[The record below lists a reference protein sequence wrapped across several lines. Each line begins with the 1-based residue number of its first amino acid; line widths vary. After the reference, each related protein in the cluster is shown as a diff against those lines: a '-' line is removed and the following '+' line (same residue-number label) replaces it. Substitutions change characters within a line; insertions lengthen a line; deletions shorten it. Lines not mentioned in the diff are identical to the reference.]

1 MEPSPTVDDAGL
13 LMRIAQRD
21 QTALSLLYDRYAR
34 IIYSLAFRSLRSVEE
49 SEEVVLDVF
58 AQVWR
63 IAERYDPQKGRADTW
78 LFTLARSRLLDRLR
92 KVKRSGSSITVSMD
106 AEEIQPQAADV
117 DIFENVVVR
126 ERRSQVIAALK
137 TLPNEQ
143 KQVLELA
150 YYQGMTQSE
159 IAAQTGLPLGTIKTR
174 IRLGL
179 SKLKSA
185 LSSQEN
191 W

>member
-1 MEPSPTVDDAGL
+1 MEPSPAVDDVGL
-13 LMRIAQRD
+13 VMRIAQRD
-21 QTALSLLYDRYAR
+21 QAALSILYDRYAR

-92 KVKRSGSSITVSMD
+92 KVKRSGSSITVSID

-117 DIFENVVVR
+117 DIFEDVVIR

-137 TLPNEQ
+137 TLPDEQ
-143 KQVLELA
+143 KLVLELA
-150 YYQGMTQSE
+150 YYQGMSQSE
-159 IAAQTGLPLGTIKTR
+159 IAAQTGLALGTVKTR

-185 LSSQEN
+185 LSAQEN

>member
-1 MEPSPTVDDAGL
+1 METPPVADDAGL
-13 LMRIAQRD
+13 LMRVAQRD
-21 QTALSLLYDRYAR
+21 QVALSMLYDRYAR
-34 IIYSLAFRSLRSVEE
+34 IIYSLAFKSLRSVEE

-92 KVKRSGSSITVSMD
+92 KVKRSGASATVSMD
-106 AEEIQPQAADV
+106 AEEIQPPAADV
-117 DIFENVVVR
+117 DIFEDVVIR
-126 ERRSQVIAALK
+126 ERRSRVIAALK
-137 TLPNEQ
+137 TLPDEQ

-150 YYQGMTQSE
+150 YYQGLTQSE
-159 IAAQTGLPLGTIKTR
+159 IATQTGLALGTVKTR

-185 LSSQEN
+185 LSPQEN

>member
-1 MEPSPTVDDAGL
+1 
-13 LMRIAQRD
+13 
-21 QTALSLLYDRYAR
+21 
-34 IIYSLAFRSLRSVEE
+34 LRSVEE

-126 ERRSQVIAALK
+126 ERRSRVIAALK
-137 TLPNEQ
+137 TLPDEQ